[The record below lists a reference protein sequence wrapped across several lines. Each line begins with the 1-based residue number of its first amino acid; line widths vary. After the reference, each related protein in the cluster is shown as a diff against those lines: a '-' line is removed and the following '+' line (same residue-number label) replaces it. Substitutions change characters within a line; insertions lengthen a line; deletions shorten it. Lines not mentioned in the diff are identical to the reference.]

1 MSVGKL
7 GQKARGRGISHQKL
21 GQEVFFYP
29 QNVECDV
36 KQNVEQLRTEQLSLG
51 NCSASNC

>member
-7 GQKARGRGISHQKL
+7 GQKPRGRGISHQKL
-21 GQEVFFYP
+21 GKRFFYP

-36 KQNVEQLRTEQLSLG
+36 KQNVERLRIEQLSLG
-51 NCSASNC
+51 NCSANNC